1 MERFAWIFEK
11 TTYHLTFFKRPLFN
25 FYATTTVPYY
35 YPKGHRNVQVLH
47 TRMRTESSCLNACLD
62 SLTCRRGQVEDNT
75 HYLFQCQLCL
85 TPRKVLLDSI
95 VPLLPTNIQCS
106 TLLFS
111 HGHSELTIETNNL
124 LFENVYTL
132 YKIHKTNFTIDL
144 IHRPFVH
151 VC

>member
-1 MERFAWIFEK
+1 MTFLNVH
-11 TTYHLTFFKRPLFN
+11 YLTFTQQLKCH
-25 FYATTTVPYY
+25 TTTLKVL
-35 YPKGHRNVQVLH
+35 QVLH

-106 TLLFS
+106 TLLLS

-124 LFENVYTL
+124 LFENVYT
-132 YKIHKTNFTIDL
+132 YIKSTKRI
-144 IHRPFVH
+144 
-151 VC
+151 